1 MAMLND
7 EDIEKLYEVEDILL
21 GMVEIFQRAGT
32 DGLTQQESHQ
42 VGDDVERILNLV
54 SELLEDAEANEE

>member
-1 MAMLND
+1 MARLND
-7 EDIEKLYEVEDILL
+7 EDIKKLYEVEDTLL
-21 GMVEIFQRAGT
+21 GMEEIFQRAGI

-54 SELLEDAEANEE
+54 GELLEDAEANEE